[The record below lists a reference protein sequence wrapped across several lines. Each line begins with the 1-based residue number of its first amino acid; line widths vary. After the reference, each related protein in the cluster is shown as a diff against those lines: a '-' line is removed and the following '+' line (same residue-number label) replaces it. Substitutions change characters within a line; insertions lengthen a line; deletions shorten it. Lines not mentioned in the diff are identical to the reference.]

1 MLEFHRYP
9 DFTPTPTEYD
19 EMIDD
24 LEKKIEKLEEQINDL
39 DFENGELQDEIE
51 HLKATRIPVDWLINY
66 FNKKCMRINDL
77 AFIDNHESKFDVAV
91 DRWELIED
99 WRKENEID

>member
-51 HLKATRIPVDWLINY
+51 HLKATRIPVEWIKKQIGCYEYKKYEGDEYYYYDSALEILLKDW
-66 FNKKCMRINDL
+66 
-77 AFIDNHESKFDVAV
+77 E
-91 DRWELIED
+91 
-99 WRKENEID
+99 KENG